1 MRNELIE
8 QLISKHIPEKAYPEQ
23 WDVTGLKEDVRQ
35 NLNIDVP
42 VDAWAKEEGIAED
55 EVRERLERAAEE
67 AAAARTARF
76 SPDVMR
82 QVEKAVLLQTLD
94 HLWREHL
101 VTLDHLRQV
110 IGFRGY
116 AQRDPLNEYKTES
129 FELFQGMLSRLREA
143 VTNQIMRVELVQRP
157 PPLAPEGDIQSL
169 EAIHNDPNTGE
180 NEAADDEWGS
190 GLRAQGTGPRP
201 AMLAATAAAAASGE
215 IDPNNPATW
224 GKVQRN
230 APCPCGSG
238 KKYKHCHGRL
248 A

>member
-1 MRNELIE
+1 V
-8 QLISKHIPEKAYPEQ
+8 HA
-23 WDVTGLKEDVRQ
+23 
-35 NLNIDVP
+35 
-42 VDAWAKEEGIAED
+42 AD
-55 EVRERLERAAEE
+55 EAT
-67 AAAARTARF
+67 AARTERF
-76 SPDVMR
+76 TPEIMR

-143 VTNQIMRVELVQRP
+143 VTSQIMRVEIVQRP
-157 PPLAPEGDIQSL
+157 PPLAPEGDLQAL
-169 EAIHNDPNTGE
+169 EATHIDPLTGE
-180 NEAADDEWGS
+180 NDAAAAEPAPPQNG
-190 GLRAQGTGPRP
+190 RAAR
-201 AMLAATAAAAASGE
+201 LFAAAAATE
-215 IDPNNPATW
+215 LDPNNPATW